1 MNSGSGNVLFK
12 ISTRGRFLAK
22 GFIRN
27 INDDRYP
34 SSINQA
40 YFLTARDHSSV

>member
-1 MNSGSGNVLFK
+1 MNSGSGNVFFK

-27 INDDRYP
+27 INDDRY
-34 SSINQA
+34 QA
-40 YFLTARDHSSV
+40 CFNFLQFF